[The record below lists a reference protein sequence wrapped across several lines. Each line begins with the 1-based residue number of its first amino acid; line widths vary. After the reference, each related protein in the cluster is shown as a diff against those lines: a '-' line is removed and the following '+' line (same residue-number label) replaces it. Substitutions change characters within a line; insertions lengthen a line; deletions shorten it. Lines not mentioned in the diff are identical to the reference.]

1 MTYAAQLCALLG
13 VFATLAHAAGYR
25 TVGSSGCAA
34 QMVFVPPYTD
44 TVVFL
49 DKYVNDQIH
58 RTTYADGVQLSSQL
72 WWPRSEPQDWCSL
85 S

>member
-1 MTYAAQLCALLG
+1 MTFTTQLWALLG
-13 VFATLAHAAGYR
+13 LSSALAHAASYR

-49 DKYVNDQIH
+49 DKYVVGLFN
-58 RTTYADGVQLSSQL
+58 RMKNAN
-72 WWPRSEPQDWCSL
+72 EA
-85 S
+85 

>member
-1 MTYAAQLCALLG
+1 MTLATQLCALLG
-13 VFATLAHAAGYR
+13 ISTTLAHAAGYR

-49 DKYVNDQIH
+49 DKYVNDHIH
-58 RTTYADGVQLSSQL
+58 QSTRAD
-72 WWPRSEPQDWCSL
+72 EI
-85 S
+85 

>member
-1 MTYAAQLCALLG
+1 MTLTRQVWALLG
-13 VFATLAHAAGYR
+13 LSSALTHAASYR

-49 DKYVNDQIH
+49 DKYVISRVNEMEH
-58 RTTYADGVQLSSQL
+58 AN
-72 WWPRSEPQDWCSL
+72 EA
-85 S
+85 